1 MIRSELAKK
10 YITNGVLKITIKCP
24 LACLPIIALHT
35 FEKNSKDFSVLEL
48 QKEIGMQFRIRRT
61 KNTKYD
67 GNWLCLIIN

>member
-10 YITNGVLKITIKCP
+10 YITNGVTKCL

-48 QKEIGMQFRIRRT
+48 QKEIGMQFLIRRT

-67 GNWLCLIIN
+67 GNWL